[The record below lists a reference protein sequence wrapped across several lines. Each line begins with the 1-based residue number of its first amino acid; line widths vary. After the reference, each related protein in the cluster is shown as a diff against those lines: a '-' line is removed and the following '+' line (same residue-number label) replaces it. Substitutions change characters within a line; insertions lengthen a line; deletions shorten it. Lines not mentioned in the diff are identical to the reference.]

1 MAESSVGKMYICA
14 EIHVKQHIGM
24 YRNIVEQ
31 LKEWKDKA
39 RRKPLVLAG
48 ARQVGKTYILRKFGE
63 QEFANVAYINC
74 DDNELAKDLF
84 ARDYDM
90 QRIILAIGAITGQS
104 IEAGKT
110 LIILDEIQEAP
121 RGLSVLKY
129 FCENAPQYHVAV
141 AGSLLGITM
150 HRGESFPVGKVD
162 VLHIYPMTFDEFL
175 LAKGKKQMVDLLRSK
190 DWDTIKLLRG
200 EYIKALREYY
210 FVGGMPEAV
219 REFVESNDAVKVRE
233 IQNNILYAY
242 RKDISKHV
250 PVSESNRINMVWQS
264 MPSQLAKENK
274 KFVYGVAK
282 PGGRAKDFEVAIQW
296 LLDAGL
302 VYKAER
308 VQQPKMPL
316 KFYVDIAAF
325 KLFLLDCGL
334 LGAMSETPPEK
345 LLVAENGMEESKG
358 AFTENYVM
366 SQLVATRSMSVFYYS
381 NDAKLEID
389 FLIQHNGMIVPVE
402 AKAEENLRSK
412 SLSVFVSSYAGM
424 HGLRFSMSDYREQDW
439 LTNVPLYAVSTYF

>member
-1 MAESSVGKMYICA
+1 
-14 EIHVKQHIGM
+14 M
-24 YRNIVEQ
+24 YRNIIEQ
-31 LKEWKDKA
+31 LREWKNKEG
-39 RRKPLVLAG
+39 RKPLILAG

-63 QEFANVAYINC
+63 EEFDNVVYVNC
-74 DDNELAKDLF
+74 EDNVLAKNLF
-84 ARDYDM
+84 AQDYNM
-90 QRIILAIGAITGQS
+90 QRIVLALGAIAGQS

-162 VLHIYPMTFDEFL
+162 ILHIYPMTFDEFL
-175 LAKGKKQMVDLLRSK
+175 LAKGNRQLVDILRSK
-190 DWDTIKLLRG
+190 DWVTIKLLKS

-219 REFVESNDAVKVRE
+219 GKFIETNDAVKVRE
-233 IQNNILYAY
+233 IQKNILYTY
-242 RKDISKHV
+242 QKDISKHV
-250 PVSESNRINMVWQS
+250 PTSESNRINMVWQS
-264 MPSQLAKENK
+264 MPSQLVKENK
-274 KFVYGVAK
+274 KFIYGVAK

-296 LLDAGL
+296 LMDAGL
-302 VYKAER
+302 VYKVER
-308 VQQPKMPL
+308 VNEAKMPL
-316 KFYVDIAAF
+316 KFYVDISSF

-345 LLVAENGMEESKG
+345 LLVAESGMEESKG
-358 AFTENYVM
+358 AFTENYMM
-366 SQLVATRSMSVFYYS
+366 SQLVATHDTSVFYYS

-389 FLIQHNGMIVPVE
+389 FLIQHGSEIVPIE
-402 AKAEENLRSK
+402 AKAEENLRAK
-412 SLSVFVSSYAGM
+412 SLSTFVASHSEM

-439 LTNVPLYAVSTYF
+439 MTNVPLYAITSYFLP

>member
-1 MAESSVGKMYICA
+1 
-14 EIHVKQHIGM
+14 M
-24 YRNIVEQ
+24 YRNIIER
-31 LKEWKDKA
+31 LREWKNKED
-39 RRKPLVLAG
+39 RKPLILAG
-48 ARQVGKTYILRKFGE
+48 ARQVGKTYILKRFGE
-63 QEFANVAYINC
+63 QDFANVAYINC
-74 DDNELAKDLF
+74 DDNELAKNLF
-84 ARDYDM
+84 MQDYNM

-110 LIILDEIQEAP
+110 LIILDEVQESP

-150 HRGESFPVGKVD
+150 HKGESFPVGKVD
-162 VLHIYPMTFDEFL
+162 ILHIYPMTFDEFL
-175 LAKGKKQMVDLLRSK
+175 LAKDKKQMVDILRSK
-190 DWDTIKLLRG
+190 DWMTIKLLKS
-200 EYIKALREYY
+200 EYIRMLREYY

-219 REFVESNDAVKVRE
+219 KKFIETNDAVKVRE
-233 IQNNILYAY
+233 VQNNILYTY
-242 RKDISKHV
+242 QKDISKHV
-250 PVSESNRINMVWQS
+250 PALESNRINMVWRS
-264 MPSQLAKENK
+264 MPSQLVKENK
-274 KFVYGVAK
+274 KFIYGVAK

-296 LLDAGL
+296 LMDAGM

-308 VQQPKMPL
+308 VNEAKMPL
-316 KFYVDIAAF
+316 KFYVDISSF

-345 LLVAENGMEESKG
+345 LLVADNGMEESKG

-366 SQLVATRSMSVFYYS
+366 SQLVATHDTSVFYYS

-389 FLIQHNGMIVPVE
+389 FLIQYGSEIVPIE
-402 AKAEENLRSK
+402 AKAEENLRAK
-412 SLSVFVSSYAGM
+412 SLYTFVSSRPGM

-439 LTNVPLYAVSTYF
+439 MTNVPLYAVTTCFK

>member
-1 MAESSVGKMYICA
+1 
-14 EIHVKQHIGM
+14 M
-24 YRNIVEQ
+24 YRNIIEQ
-31 LKEWKDKA
+31 LREWKNKEG
-39 RRKPLVLAG
+39 RKPLILAG

-63 QEFANVAYINC
+63 EEFDNVVYVNC
-74 DDNELAKDLF
+74 EDNVLAKNLF
-84 ARDYDM
+84 VQDYNM
-90 QRIILAIGAITGQS
+90 QRIVLALGAIAGQS

-162 VLHIYPMTFDEFL
+162 ILHIYPMTFDEFL
-175 LAKGKKQMVDLLRSK
+175 LAKGNRQLVDILRSK
-190 DWDTIKLLRG
+190 DWVTIKLLKS

-219 REFVESNDAVKVRE
+219 GKFIETNDAVKVRE
-233 IQNNILYAY
+233 IQKNILYTY
-242 RKDISKHV
+242 QKDISKHV
-250 PVSESNRINMVWQS
+250 PTSESNRINMVWQS
-264 MPSQLAKENK
+264 MPSQLVKENK
-274 KFVYGVAK
+274 KFIYGVAK
-282 PGGRAKDFEVAIQW
+282 PGGRAKDFEAAIQW
-296 LLDAGL
+296 LMDAGL
-302 VYKAER
+302 VYKVER
-308 VQQPKMPL
+308 VNEAKMPL
-316 KFYVDIAAF
+316 KFYVDISSF

-366 SQLVATRSMSVFYYS
+366 SQLVATHDTSVFYYS

-389 FLIQHNGMIVPVE
+389 FLIQHGSEIVPIE
-402 AKAEENLRSK
+402 AKAEENLRAK
-412 SLSVFVSSYAGM
+412 SLSTFVASHSEM

-439 LTNVPLYAVSTYF
+439 MTNVPLYAITSYFLP